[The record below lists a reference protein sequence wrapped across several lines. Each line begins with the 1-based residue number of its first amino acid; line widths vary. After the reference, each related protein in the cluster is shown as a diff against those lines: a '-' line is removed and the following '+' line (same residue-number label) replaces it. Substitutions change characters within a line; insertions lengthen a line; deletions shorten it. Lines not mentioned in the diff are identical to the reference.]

1 MMKQCR
7 NNVFETN
14 SSSVHTISISKDGLE
29 PSKLQTNKNNEI
41 IVKLGFFDCSG
52 ELITQEEKLSYL
64 MTCIYYIEPSI
75 VEDCDYCS
83 GYTYVKDAI
92 CEYTGAEKI
101 VITNVDDAY
110 IDHQSVPNYAD
121 DIIVDI
127 YDKDAII
134 NFVFNKYVT
143 LKMSRD

>member
-1 MMKQCR
+1 MKQCR

-14 SSSVHTISISKDGLE
+14 SSSVHTISVSKDGLE
-29 PSKLQTNKNNEI
+29 PSKLQMNENDEI
-41 IVKLGFFDCSG
+41 IVELGRFTDYGKLV
-52 ELITQEEKLSYL
+52 TQEEKLSYL
-64 MTCIYYIEPSI
+64 ITCMYYVEPAI
-75 VEDCDYCS
+75 VRGYDYCS
-83 GYTYVKDAI
+83 GYGYVKDVI
-92 CEYTGAEKI
+92 CEYADAEGI

-110 IDHQSVPNYAD
+110 IDHQSAPDYAD

>member
-1 MMKQCR
+1 MKQCR

-29 PSKLQTNKNNEI
+29 PSKLYVNENDEI
-41 IVKLGFFDCSG
+41 IVELGRFTDYG
-52 ELITQEEKLSYL
+52 ELITQDEKLSYL

-75 VEDCDYCS
+75 VKNCDYCS
-83 GYTYVKDAI
+83 DYTYVKDAI
-92 CEYTGAEKI
+92 CEYTGTEKI
-101 VITNVDDAY
+101 VIINVDDAY
-110 IDHQSVPNYAD
+110 IDHQSVPDYAD
-121 DIIVDI
+121 DIIIDI